1 LLIKLVEMTNKT
13 KKTVPDT
20 SVLIG
25 GKISEL
31 ITKGKLAGE
40 VLIPETVISELENQA
55 NKGQEI
61 GFEGMEELSRL
72 KELDAKGKIKL
83 IYCGSRPTPEEI
95 KAARFGA
102 LDAKIREVATEKG
115 ATLLTGDYVQYLA
128 ATARGIEAEHLET
141 KLRGVPKIADFF
153 DKETMSVHFI
163 LGVSP
168 KAKKGKPGKVRLVEI
183 RKNPCDEKELNL
195 LARDIIDYG
204 RQNQSIEINER
215 GATVVQ
221 IDEYRIAIAEPP
233 FSKAMEITAVRPIAK
248 VDLKAYKLSDKL
260 RKRLD
265 EKAEGIFICGPPGAG
280 KSSFAAA
287 LAEEYRKK
295 KNAIV
300 KTMESP
306 RDLQVSDEITQYG
319 PLNGSMEKTAD
330 VLLLVRPDYTVYDE
344 VRKSSDFRIFADM
357 RLSGVGMI
365 GVTHSASPL
374 DAIQRLV
381 QRIDLGQL
389 PLIVDT
395 IIFVKD
401 AEIRKVYETKMSV
414 KVPKGMMEADLARP
428 VVEVRDFE
436 TGKVEY
442 EIYTFGDQKVIMG
455 SGDAPEQIEAEVRQ
469 GRGEYVLE
477 FGADVRGKKVDIK
490 AGKNFLFKTEF
501 NNYTEVRVNRKGAR
515 GKKVARALKYGD
527 RVFAVVK

>member
-1 LLIKLVEMTNKT
+1 MAKST

-20 SVLIG
+20 SVLIS
-25 GKISEL
+25 GKVSEL
-31 ITKGKLAGE
+31 IEKGKLKGE

-61 GFEGMEELSRL
+61 GFEGMEELSKL

-83 IYCGSRPTPEEI
+83 TYCGTSPTPEEI
-95 KAARFGA
+95 RAARYGA
-102 LDAKIREVATEKG
+102 LDAKIRETATKHG

-128 ATARGIEAEHLET
+128 AKARGIETEHLET

-153 DKETMSVHFI
+153 DKDTMSVHFI
-163 LGVSP
+163 LGVTP
-168 KAKKGKPGKVRLVEI
+168 KAKKGRPGKVNLVDI
-183 RKNPCDEKELNL
+183 RKKPCEETELNL
-195 LARDIIDYG
+195 LIRDIIDYG
-204 RQNQSIEINER
+204 RQNKSIEISER

-233 FSKAMEITAVRPIAK
+233 FAKTTEITAVRPIAK
-248 VDLKAYKLSDKL
+248 IDLNAYSLSDKL

-265 EKAEGIFICGPPGAG
+265 DKAEGIFICGPPGAG

-306 RDLQVSDEITQYG
+306 RDLQVSKEITQYG

-389 PLIVDT
+389 SLIVDT

-401 AEIRKVYETKMSV
+401 AEIKKVYETKMSV
-414 KVPKGMMEADLARP
+414 KVPNGMMEADLARP

-442 EIYTFGDQKVIMG
+442 EIYTFGEQTVIMG
-455 SGDAPEQIEAEVRQ
+455 AKDAAEQIEAEVHQ
-469 GRGEYVLE
+469 SRGEYVLE
-477 FGADVRGKKVDIK
+477 FGSGVRGKKVEIK
-490 AGKNFLFKTEF
+490 AGKNFLFNTEF
-501 NNYTEVRVNRKGAR
+501 NNYTEVRVNKKGAI
-515 GKKVARALKYGD
+515 GKRITRALKYRD
-527 RVFAVVK
+527 KIFAVVK